1 MAVPARPPAQE
12 RDPIGV
18 VCQVITRLQSGLTRV
33 LDRGVSHHSIR
44 MYPMIA
50 HSSRLVYAVSTLG
63 VQRLS

>member
-1 MAVPARPPAQE
+1 M
-12 RDPIGV
+12 
-18 VCQVITRLQSGLTRV
+18 CQVITRLQSGLTRV